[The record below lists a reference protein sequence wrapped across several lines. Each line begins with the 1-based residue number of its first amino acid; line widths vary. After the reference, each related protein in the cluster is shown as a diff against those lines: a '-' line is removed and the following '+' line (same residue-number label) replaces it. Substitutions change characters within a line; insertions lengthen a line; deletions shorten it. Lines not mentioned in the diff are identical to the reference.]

1 MERKGRKD
9 GGKERGRKGR
19 EGRKEG
25 WREVRE
31 KEAIRRNGVR
41 GKEVWKGGGGSRE
54 SDTKDVES
62 SQILNVRPQ
71 QGGMQS
77 PQTTICHPTHVYF

>member
-1 MERKGRKD
+1 ME
-9 GGKERGRKGR
+9 GGKEGGMEGSEGKEGNQEKWCEGERGL
-19 EGRKEG
+19 EGR
-25 WREVRE
+25 
-31 KEAIRRNGVR
+31 
-41 GKEVWKGGGGSRE
+41 GGSRE